1 MAKNELIQNM
11 SESSF
16 FVVNCEKEVP
26 RICIENNFPFFY
38 QPCVLKDLF
47 FQGRSRRNFADKPQ
61 GPRSPS
67 QRRSNIVQDV
77 RKDFAGERIKKINHG
92 YFIGNY
98 KLSRVRRNE
107 FDVAAFQTGQCAAHI
122 FRRNLIQLRS
132 DLHTVN
138 LSERIF
144 RGHDN
149 RASHSRAKVEKHVF
163 IGSNVKRSENG
174 LKTTIVGRNV
184 RAKEFVS
191 NPEFFQINHR
201 FGTNSKAPLKPT
213 DIKPIGYRAKKRTN
227 ATLSQHRAKTAKRL
241 FRIHKQRRG
250 DFTWHLRLSNPP
262 RLGAGNSEKGRIV
275 DFGS

>member
-1 MAKNELIQNM
+1 M
-11 SESSF
+11 SDSSF
-16 FVVNCEKEVP
+16 VIVNCKKEVP

-47 FQGRSRRNFADKPQ
+47 FEGRSLRNFADEPQ

-67 QRRSNIVQDV
+67 QRRSNVLEHIG
-77 RKDFAGERIKKINHG
+77 KDFAGERIKKINHG
-92 YFIGNY
+92 YFIRDR
-98 KLSRVRRNE
+98 KLPRVGRNE
-107 FDVAAFQTGQCAAHI
+107 FDVAAFQARQRTAQI
-122 FRRNLIQLRS
+122 LRRNLIQLPS
-132 DLHTVN
+132 DLYTVN

-149 RASHSRAKVEKHVF
+149 RASHSRTKVEKHVF

-213 DIKPIGYRAKKRTN
+213 DITSIP
-227 ATLSQHRAKTAKRL
+227 
-241 FRIHKQRRG
+241 
-250 DFTWHLRLSNPP
+250 
-262 RLGAGNSEKGRIV
+262 
-275 DFGS
+275 